1 MRFILALLLV
11 LSIPTHAEVQPFET
25 QLPMICGDTQNI
37 LQGLKEE
44 YEEEIVMMAEGYNHK
59 GDELY
64 HSLWINQGTQTW
76 TFVVVNKQAETTCV
90 LASGDNL
97 KMFFLGTNGI

>member
-11 LSIPTHAEVQPFET
+11 LSVPTQAEVQPFET
-25 QLPMICGDTQNI
+25 QLPMICGDTQNL
-37 LQGLKEE
+37 LQGLRED

-64 HSLWINQGTQTW
+64 HSLWINVGSQTW
-76 TFVVVNKQAETTCV
+76 TFVVVNKPAKTTCV
-90 LASGDNL
+90 IASGD
-97 KMFFLGTNGI
+97 KFQMFFPSNGI